1 METTTKNT
9 EKKFQ
14 LMYVWAVME
23 AVLIYAHIFILSA
36 LDKWNVNKP
45 FKLMI
50 TFLPVTLLVINLI
63 IVIINFKTLD
73 RTVFLGVAVLIKYI
87 LIPLYIV
94 GAVFM
99 ALCFLLVFSPVV
111 IMVFVAPVVAIVFT
125 VYGWSVIVAVAPYSV
140 AYLLKAR
147 KEGAL
152 PAILTKIGIVTQFL
166 FCIDVVTVMILAIL
180 RERKWVKLTIALLS
194 LFILCALGIG
204 GFITVNI
211 IKAFVR

>member
-63 IVIINFKTLD
+63 IVIINFKRLD

>member
-63 IVIINFKTLD
+63 IVIINFKRLD

-125 VYGWSVIVAVAPYSV
+125 GYGWSVIVAVAPYSV

>member
-1 METTTKNT
+1 M
-9 EKKFQ
+9 
-14 LMYVWAVME
+14 
-23 AVLIYAHIFILSA
+23 
-36 LDKWNVNKP
+36 
-45 FKLMI
+45 
-50 TFLPVTLLVINLI
+50 
-63 IVIINFKTLD
+63 
-73 RTVFLGVAVLIKYI
+73 
-87 LIPLYIV
+87 
-94 GAVFM
+94 
-99 ALCFLLVFSPVV
+99 
-111 IMVFVAPVVAIVFT
+111 
-125 VYGWSVIVAVAPYSV
+125 